1 MSDSMNS
8 FKANSEEPARR
19 LEDKIKLEKLEMQTQ
34 YELKYLSN
42 AFEDLKVYVKDS
54 LSREV
59 DRFNSLDRKVN
70 MIILAVI
77 AQMAGVDL
85 TAVIALFRGIAL

>member
-1 MSDSMNS
+1 MNS

>member
-1 MSDSMNS
+1 MPDSITS
-8 FKANSEEPARR
+8 FNVDKDGRR
-19 LEDKIKLEKLEMQTQ
+19 LEDKIKLEKLELQTQ
-34 YELKYLSN
+34 YELKYLST

-54 LSREV
+54 LRREA